1 MDVNYISRE
10 LEKRAHHASQMDKKA
25 RRKAG
30 KGEEWE
36 LWNTCTTDVAQSIVA
51 VYEYVCS
58 AVPFSRDNYDEDDDD
73 NDDDDNDGDNGT
85 GMCYTLSS
93 CRPGRLVSKQLF
105 RP

>member
-1 MDVNYISRE
+1 M
-10 LEKRAHHASQMDKKA
+10 
-25 RRKAG
+25 RKGNSGIPAPPI
-30 KGEEWE
+30 
-36 LWNTCTTDVAQSIVA
+36 SIVA
-51 VYEYVCS
+51 VYEYVCNTVS
-58 AVPFSRDNYDEDDDD
+58 FSRDNYDEDDDD